1 MKKIYAIGVGG
12 SGAKCLESAIF
23 LHSLGIFGNSC
34 LSILLVDADASNGN
48 SGRTQINLKNTLEC
62 YQLFKPNSDQKSS
75 FMSGELKDYGTW
87 NPLGKEIHNSNLS
100 KIFNKQGLGTTSP
113 ALAKLFDALYSPEEQ
128 IADLTVGFRG
138 RPPIG
143 SAVMSRL
150 ELETLQNDADDNW
163 QRLFN
168 NIQTDR
174 ANKDEVSIHLFG
186 SVFGGTGASGVP
198 TLATLISKQLRDN
211 NLRNN
216 VHLNASLLLP
226 YFGFEKPDEEEQKV
240 FAEAQFFAFN
250 TQAALQYL
258 TEHSAGVFDT
268 VYLIGNQERKEY
280 LPSIGGTSQQNE
292 AHFVELYAALA
303 INHGFNQDIGKTQA
317 AYISRISPENL
328 TWQDLPDREIVK
340 KLLAKGVRFAYAWYY
355 NFALELTSA
364 QQMGVKKFA
373 KGAPWFN
380 LFFNLKNK
388 SDETLPT
395 LSEEVQKQQAEVLE
409 KWTKGFLIWAQQ
421 IAQSHRQGEQ
431 LFRLQTF
438 NLQTE
443 NRSPADH
450 LSELIIDNPKSSQE
464 KDRDRLDTFKNEL
477 ADQGKKHKGVSG
489 LAHELFNLI

>member
-23 LHSLGIFGNSC
+23 LQTLGIFGDSR
-34 LSILLVDADASNGN
+34 LGVLLVDADAANGN
-48 SGRTQINLKNTLEC
+48 SQRTRINLNNTLEC
-62 YQLFKPNSDQKSS
+62 YRLFKPNSDQKSS
-75 FMSGELKDYGTW
+75 FISGEVEDYGTW
-87 NPLGKEIHNSNLS
+87 NPLGQETHNSNLS
-100 KIFNKQGLGTTSP
+100 KIFNKQGLGTSSP
-113 ALAKLFDALYSPEEQ
+113 ALAKLFDALYHPDEQ
-128 IADLTVGFRG
+128 IADLAVGFRG

-150 ELETLQNDADDNW
+150 ELETLQNDPNDNW

-174 ANKDEVSIHLFG
+174 SNGDEVSIHLFG

-226 YFGFEKPDEEEQKV
+226 YFAFERPEEDESKV
-240 FAEAQFFAFN
+240 FAETRFFAFN

-258 TEHSAGVFDT
+258 TEHSAGIFDT
-268 VYLIGNQERKEY
+268 VYLIGNQEKKNYE
-280 LPSIGGTSQQNE
+280 PSTGGTKQQND

-303 INHGFNQDIGKTQA
+303 INHGFDQAIAQTQA
-317 AYISRISPENL
+317 AYISRTSQENL

-340 KLLAKGVRFAYAWYY
+340 TLLAKGVRFAYAWYY

-364 QQMGVKKFA
+364 QKIGVKKFA
-373 KGAPWFN
+373 KGAPWFRY
-380 LFFNLKNK
+380 FFSLKK
-388 SDETLPT
+388 ESDGTLPA
-395 LSEEVQKQQAEVLE
+395 LSEEAQKKQAEVLE
-409 KWTKGFLIWAQQ
+409 KWTKGFLIWAKQ

-431 LFRLQTF
+431 LFRLD
-438 NLQTE
+438 LQID
-443 NRSPADH
+443 NRSHRDD
-450 LSELIIDNPKSSQE
+450 LSNLIIDTPKSAKE

-477 ADQGKKHKGVSG
+477 ADQGKKDKGVSG
-489 LAHELFNLI
+489 LAHELFRLI